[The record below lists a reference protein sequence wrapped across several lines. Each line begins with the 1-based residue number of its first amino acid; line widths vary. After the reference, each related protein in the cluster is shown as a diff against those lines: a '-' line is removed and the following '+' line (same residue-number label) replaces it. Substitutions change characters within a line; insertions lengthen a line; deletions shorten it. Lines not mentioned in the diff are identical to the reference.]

1 MDIIANVATF
11 PGRRAIAADAIKSI
25 AAQVDKVNIVLNE
38 YVYIPGELKGVP
50 KANFIFPPRD
60 LKDVGKFLPFVEEK
74 DDVFLIDDDIIY
86 PNNYVDRMML
96 FRETIHDIHP
106 IVGLHSVTYSD
117 YYEGRHGVGR
127 LVDLFS
133 NGLDRPRL
141 VNQIGTGTVYCK
153 GYQMPKFDFMEGS
166 ERFVDVRFARHS
178 YREGFPN
185 ISVAREANWLKQLEI
200 DSSIFESFT
209 VSTPLNVIREIQEIA
224 GFKKMDPSIWQVIED
239 RLVGLPK

>member
-1 MDIIANVATF
+1 
-11 PGRRAIAADAIKSI
+11 
-25 AAQVDKVNIVLNE
+25 
-38 YVYIPGELKGVP
+38 
-50 KANFIFPPRD
+50 
-60 LKDVGKFLPFVEEK
+60 
-74 DDVFLIDDDIIY
+74 
-86 PNNYVDRMML
+86 
-96 FRETIHDIHP
+96 
-106 IVGLHSVTYSD
+106 
-117 YYEGRHGVGR
+117 
-127 LVDLFS
+127 
-133 NGLDRPRL
+133 
-141 VNQIGTGTVYCK
+141 
-153 GYQMPKFDFMEGS
+153 MPKFDFMEGS